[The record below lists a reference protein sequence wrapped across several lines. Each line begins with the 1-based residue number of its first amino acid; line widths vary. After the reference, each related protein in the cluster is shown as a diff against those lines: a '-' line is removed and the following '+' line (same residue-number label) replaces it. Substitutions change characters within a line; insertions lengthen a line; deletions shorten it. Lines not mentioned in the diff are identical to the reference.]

1 MSVNVIVPD
10 IGTEEAA
17 EVVEVCVAVGDTIE
31 AEQSI
36 IVLETDKASVEVPSS
51 HAGTVT
57 AILVSEGDQIKMGA
71 PILTVE
77 SGEQTNSDSETS
89 DSDIEQKSEKEK
101 ENENEN
107 ENESE
112 TAAENPKKSETNN
125 TQNQSA
131 TLSIPVPDLGGAT
144 DVDVIEVCVAVG
156 DDVEEGDS
164 LIVLETDKA
173 SLDVPSPASGK
184 IAALQINE
192 GDKVKE
198 GDVIG
203 TLETQS
209 STSDNPANN
218 EVGNS
223 TSNSASNSTS
233 QENKQAAPAKQSPPQ
248 QSTSEQTPVSQ
259 HNHVSGELP
268 KGDGA
273 YAGPSVRKMARQL
286 GVDLSKV
293 KATGPRNRCTKED
306 LRSYVKNIMS
316 GKDSVGAGIPS
327 VPAVDFSKFGEV
339 EKIKLSK
346 IKRVTAENM
355 HRSWLNVPH
364 VTQFDDADITDLEA
378 FRKSQKQEAEKR
390 GVKLSPVP
398 FLIKA
403 CAMALEKE
411 PSFNV
416 SLDPDGQHMYEKKYI
431 HIGMAVD
438 TPAGLVVPVI
448 RDVDKKTI
456 WEIAADVADMATKA
470 RDGKLTPKEM
480 QGGCFTI
487 SSLGAIGGQGFTP
500 IVNTPEVGIL
510 GVSKATIKP
519 FWDGESFVPRNYLPL
534 SLSYDHR
541 AVNGADAGRFLTYL
555 IEVLADHDQLMPS

>member
-1 MSVNVIVPD
+1 MSVNVTVPD
-10 IGTEEAA
+10 IGSEEAA
-17 EVVEVCVAVGDTIE
+17 EVVEICVAVGDTIE

-51 HAGTVT
+51 HAGRVT

-71 PILTVE
+71 PILSVDSGSEPVTADEEKTEKPVE
-77 SGEQTNSDSETS
+77 VAPTNDASVKEEQPASTNGSSAASET
-89 DSDIEQKSEKEK
+89 
-101 ENENEN
+101 
-107 ENESE
+107 
-112 TAAENPKKSETNN
+112 TV
-125 TQNQSA
+125 
-131 TLSIPVPDLGGAT
+131 PVPDLGGAS
-144 DVDVIEVCVAVG
+144 DVDVIEVCVSVG

-173 SLDVPSPASGK
+173 SLDVPSPFSGK
-184 IAALQINE
+184 IVSLSIKE

-198 GDVIG
+198 GEVIG
-203 TLETQS
+203 VMQTGSANVAVNTQPPQKNADTLAQKNQTPAVPK
-209 STSDNPANN
+209 STSVPM
-218 EVGNS
+218 VP
-223 TSNSASNSTS
+223 TASIATES
-233 QENKQAAPAKQSPPQ
+233 
-248 QSTSEQTPVSQ
+248 VSLA
-259 HNHVSGELP
+259 S
-268 KGDGA
+268 KSDSA
-273 YAGPSVRKMARQL
+273 YAGPAVRKLARQL

-293 KATGPRNRCTKED
+293 KSSGPRNRCTKED
-306 LRSYVKNIMS
+306 LRTYVKNVIAN
-316 GKDSVGAGIPS
+316 KDSGGAGIPS
-327 VPAVDFSKFGEV
+327 VPAVDFTKFGEV
-339 EKIKLSK
+339 EKVKLTK
-346 IKRVTAENM
+346 IKRATAANM

-364 VTQFDDADITDLEA
+364 VTQFDDADITALEA

-403 CAMALEKE
+403 CALALKEE

-416 SLDPDGQHMYEKKYI
+416 SLDPDGQYIYEKKYV

-438 TPAGLVVPVI
+438 TPNGLVVPVI

-456 WEIAADVADMATKA
+456 WEIAADVSLVAAKA

-510 GVSKATIKP
+510 GVSKAAVKP
-519 FWDGESFVPRNYLPL
+519 YWDGEKFIPKNYLPV

-541 AVNGADAGRFLTYL
+541 AVNGADAGKFLTYL
-555 IEVLADHDQLMPS
+555 VNILASHELLMSEG